1 MSSPVPDR
9 TIACSSASWCAL
21 RVEAGNTTGR
31 WQDKRAH
38 IVRRLGGCFS
48 WIFSRAAH
56 IATLA
61 RNVRLS
67 PKTLHLFDLLHIAGR
82 RHGR

>member
-1 MSSPVPDR
+1 MS
-9 TIACSSASWCAL
+9 TASILRAFSYRCAVW
-21 RVEAGNTTGR
+21 RADGREAAKTTAR
-31 WQDKRAH
+31 WQDKSAH

-61 RNVRLS
+61 RYVRLS
-67 PKTLHLFDLLHIAGR
+67 LKTLHLFDLSHIAGR